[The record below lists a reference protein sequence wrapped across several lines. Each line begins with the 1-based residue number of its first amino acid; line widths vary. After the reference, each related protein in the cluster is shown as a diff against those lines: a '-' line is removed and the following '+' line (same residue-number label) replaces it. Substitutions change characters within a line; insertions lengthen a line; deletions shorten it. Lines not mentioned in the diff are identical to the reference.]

1 MSAERDAALSLL
13 TAQAV
18 RARAQRMLAVG
29 LEDRLPHFRIRLENL
44 DAVAD
49 LVIATTRAA
58 YPSLDVPFH
67 SRWRHFVFRGEDRW
81 AALRAATAW
90 KDPDAR
96 ARAAFDLAIVSVL
109 VDAGAGPQ
117 WRYHDAQSGERIGRS
132 EGLALASFAMFAAGA
147 FSSDPA
153 DPLRVDADA
162 LMRVTEASLVAGF
175 QVTARQSAARPRR
188 TGRVAAPARR
198 GRGGGARRVRPP

>member
-18 RARAQRMLAVG
+18 RSRAQRLLAVG

-81 AALRAATAW
+81 ASLSKRTTW
-90 KDPDAR
+90 KDPYAR

-117 WRYHDAQSGERIGRS
+117 WRYRDAQSGERIGRS
-132 EGLALASFAMFAAGA
+132 VAHNGGPDDSPQV
-147 FSSDPA
+147 FSRWGSEWA
-153 DPLRVDADA
+153 V
-162 LMRVTEASLVAGF
+162 S
-175 QVTARQSAARPRR
+175 TAIPRAVS
-188 TGRVAAPARR
+188 G
-198 GRGGGARRVRPP
+198 